1 MVRQRTMRGK
11 PQAEPDFLT
20 VINLNQCVP
29 ADHPLRAIKRRVDA
43 VLQKLSPLFD
53 DLYEELGRP
62 SIPPEQL
69 LKARV
74 LTALYTIRSE
84 RLFTEQLGYNLL
96 WLWFLDRE
104 FREGSFDH
112 SVFAKNYERVLSADV
127 AKLFFA
133 EVYDLSRQEGWT
145 SDEHFTA
152 DGTLIESWASLK
164 SFVRKD
170 GTDAEKIQ
178 SAKDEDPGNP
188 SVNFRGEKRCNDTHQ
203 STTDPESVLYRKAH
217 GKEAKLCFGGHI
229 LMENRN
235 GLCADFTLHNPITEP
250 EPVMA
255 LQQVDEHQK
264 LHEGVAVKTVGA
276 DKAYHRKD
284 FVSACRERALSPH
297 VACKDG
303 VNLAGLDA
311 RTTLQRGYQT
321 SQRIRKRVEEIFGWV
336 KTVGGLRRSRYRG
349 RERTQAWG
357 YFVASTYNL
366 LRMARLELAST
377 N

>member
-1 MVRQRTMRGK
+1 VRGK
-11 PQAEPDFLT
+11 PQAQPDFLT
-20 VINLNQCVP
+20 VINLNDCVP
-29 ADHPLRAIKRRVDA
+29 ADHPLRAIKRQMDV
-43 VLQKLSPLFD
+43 VLKKLSPLFD
-53 DLYEELGRP
+53 ELYEELGRP

-74 LTALYTIRSE
+74 LTALYSVRSE
-84 RLFTEQLGYNLL
+84 RLFCEQLGYNLL

-104 FREGSFDH
+104 FSEGSFDH
-112 SVFAKNYERVLSADV
+112 SVFAKNYERVLSAEV
-127 AKLFFA
+127 AKLFFTH
-133 EVYDLSRQEGWT
+133 VYDLSRQEGWT

-170 GTDAEKIQ
+170 GADA
-178 SAKDEDPGNP
+178 AKVQNAKAEDPGNP

-203 STTDPESVLYRKAH
+203 STTDPESVLYRKAQ

-255 LQQVDEHQK
+255 LQQMDAHRK
-264 LHEGVAVKTVGA
+264 LHQGVTVKTVGA

-284 FVSACRERALSPH
+284 FVAECRAQNIAPH
-297 VACKDG
+297 VACKEG
-303 VNLAGLDA
+303 VKVAGLDG
-311 RTTLQRGYQT
+311 RTTAHESYRV
-321 SQRIRKRVEEIFGWV
+321 SQRIRKRVEEIFGWI

-357 YFVASTYNL
+357 FFVAGTYNL
-366 LRMARLELAST
+366 LRMARLELASA

>member
-1 MVRQRTMRGK
+1 MRGK
-11 PQAEPDFLT
+11 PQAQPDFLT
-20 VINLNQCVP
+20 VINLNQSVP
-29 ADHPLRAIKRRVDA
+29 PNHPLRAIKRHTDA
-43 VLQKLSPLFD
+43 VLKQLSPLFA

-74 LTALYTIRSE
+74 LTALYSVRSE
-84 RLFTEQLGYNLL
+84 RLFCEQLGYNLL

-104 FREGSFDH
+104 FSEGSFNH

-133 EVYDLSRQEGWT
+133 EVYDLSRQAGWT

-170 GTDAEKIQ
+170 GADAQKVQ

-188 SVNFRGEKRCNDTHQ
+188 SVNFRGEQRRNDTHQ
-203 STTDPESVLYRKAH
+203 STTDPDSVLYRKAQ
-217 GKEAKLCFGGHI
+217 GKEARLCFGGHL

-235 GLCADFTLHNPITEP
+235 GLCADFTLHNPIAEP
-250 EPVMA
+250 EPVVA
-255 LQQVDEHQK
+255 LQQVEAHQQ
-264 LHEGVAVKTVGA
+264 LHRGVTVKTVGA
-276 DKAYHRKD
+276 DKAYHQKG
-284 FVSACRERALSPH
+284 FVQGCRARDIAPH

-303 VNLAGLDA
+303 VKVAGLDG
-311 RTTLQRGYQT
+311 RTTTQSGYQV
-321 SQRIRKRVEEIFGWV
+321 SLKIRKRVEEIFGWL

-357 YFVASTYNL
+357 YFVAGTYNL
-366 LRMARLELAST
+366 LRLARLELASA